1 MKHIGILLLA
11 TSVTLSL
18 SACSKRSDDT
28 ASASGSAAQY
38 GADGS
43 SSSGA
48 SVGQTLSV
56 RVITDR
62 NNIATGGTDV
72 ANITALVT
80 DADNLAV
87 SDQEVSFRSTGG
99 VLQAFSER
107 TDENGQA
114 SATLVLAQDYQ
125 NQAIEVTVTAVES
138 DVAYSG
144 SVQVQTSGTEIDV
157 AGPSALVLGDVAELT
172 ATLSAGNG
180 EPIAN
185 HAVAISSSAGN
196 TMTSVTGAALASG
209 STLMTDADGHVS
221 VRIAS
226 DNGSDSIG
234 FSALSST
241 ASATY
246 NLKVAEDILAFGDG
260 VSGSEFQVGSVND
273 ITVSWESNGT
283 PVVGG
288 SLRFAITAGQLLS
301 SNVVTTDSQG
311 QATATITSSS
321 AGPVT
326 VTVEAADDGDPATQ
340 TQVEFIAT
348 NPANVAID
356 TSSSRVP
363 TLDTSTITALVTD
376 ANGNPVKN
384 REVVFSSPNLKG
396 GQLNPASAVT
406 NSDGEAKVT
415 FTAGSLATE
424 FNEVAIVA
432 EVEGTSIS
440 SQTNLTVVERV
451 LNVTIGTSNFL
462 EERANQTQYALPFVV
477 QVADGGGTPLEN
489 AQVQMSIEPI
499 AYYKGVMTL
508 RDENGLTNTGSDPT
522 WTAHHWS
529 RSAIECEKEDDN
541 GNRILDAGEDNNN
554 NGSLDPQDPAS
565 LAPIESTEPLA
576 TLVGGVVTTD
586 AKGSGYFDLIYP
598 VSNAHW
604 ADVRITA
611 RAQALG
617 AEAEASFRTGLLL
630 LAEHSTKTTVSPPNH
645 TSPYGTD
652 FDCSNTD

>member
-11 TSVTLSL
+11 TSVTLTL

-28 ASASGSAAQY
+28 ATASGSAAQY

-43 SSSGA
+43 SNSGA

-80 DADNLAV
+80 DSDNLAV
-87 SDQEVSFRSTGG
+87 SDQPVSFRSTGG
-99 VLQAFSER
+99 VLQAYSER

-114 SATLVLAQDYQ
+114 GVTLVLAQDYQ
-125 NQAIEVTVTAVES
+125 NQDIEVTVTAVES

-185 HAVAISSSAGN
+185 HAVAVTSSAGN
-196 TMTSVTGAALASG
+196 TLSSVSGAALASG

-221 VRIAS
+221 VRVAS
-226 DNGSDSIG
+226 DNGSDTIG
-234 FSALSST
+234 FSALSGT
-241 ASATY
+241 ASTTF

-260 VSGSEFQVGSVND
+260 IGGSEFQVGSVND
-273 ITVSWESNGT
+273 ITVNWESNGT

-363 TLDTSTITALVTD
+363 TLDTSTITALVSD

-462 EERANQTQYALPFVV
+462 EERANKTQYALPFVV

-499 AYYKGVMTL
+499 AYYKGEMTL
-508 RDENGLTNTGSDPT
+508 RDENGVPNFGTDPT

-529 RSAIECEKEDDN
+529 RAGIECEKEDDN
-541 GNRILDAGEDNNN
+541 GNRILDAGEDNNG

-617 AEAEASFRTGLLL
+617 AEAEASFKTSLLV
-630 LAEHSTKTTVSPPNH
+630 LAEHMTKTSVSPPNH
-645 TSPYGTD
+645 TSPYGTVLN
-652 FDCSNTD
+652 CTSTD